1 MYNIYPRQYYGDKT
15 LTQFNMREG
24 CVYILDGAFAT
35 SSLSSIKIASTVKVI
50 GKYAFS
56 GLLKLKTIEI
66 PEGVREIGDM
76 AFTGCMQLKK
86 VVLPASITYL
96 GKYLFYGCNMLERIE
111 LPQSTYELMQ
121 NSNREML
128 HLCVVTDAET
138 PEEAEA
144 ETLEEANIEAASME
158 VENPEIFSETDD
170 FEVASIPEEIE
181 RTEDESKVTEP
192 ANEAENLDI
201 QIAKPEIEDEFWVEE
216 LESEDPEVE
225 ALEVDDAEDTID
237 LIAWNAEGDAAAIVH
252 RMMKGEEN
260 VNLAMLLNMDE
271 DAEID
276 SYDIS
281 IENMELSRRA
291 FNCMMRAEIQN
302 LSAILRLNSKD
313 FLRIRNLG
321 KKSMEEILN
330 ATLKYVWSNNRRLE
344 KWIGAGAA
352 NHDASAFGK
361 QSENGVKL
369 LEALPNCEHLRY
381 VRDIAE
387 QYGAALSAQ
396 QNNKFVKKMFALWRD
411 MPASSEE
418 IKAFEN
424 VFFGSQIHEQMLQK
438 QIMNAISETNYYGLT
453 IDEIVEKFAD
463 AAYGVDLSAVLDGM
477 QSDGTL
483 RCIKGRFV
491 PNCMTLQE
499 WLDQN
504 QEDKKVVC
512 LKKRLQGATLQ
523 QVAEEMGVTRERVR
537 QICAKLL
544 RKPKVDKI
552 VLYEERYLL
561 LYEKYHIS
569 AEEVRV
575 IFSESVMTAEY
586 LRNFHKRADLQLEP
600 LEAALEDEALP
611 QDMRNKIAEYL
622 AETDETIT
630 LDGEKYPLERQALM
644 GYVLKKY
651 CRDAMSMDEYADIY
665 NAFLC
670 EQGIDDAKL
679 RIPGENYRYVEVRL
693 VNSLKLLWGLNR
705 RMRYYDIER
714 KDYANL
720 LQTLALGAYQNIE
733 ISTRL
738 LMNLHP
744 ELMVQYDIRDE
755 YELHNL
761 LKKIHAES
769 ENSTLE
775 FVRMPMLRFGD
786 FDRDTFVLEVLIDC
800 APCDKDTLVKEIEK
814 RTGVLPETIGAVW
827 LPCLND
833 YYHMGVYSIDAPAMP
848 THLAEML
855 RAALCGEAYTM
866 DEVQQ
871 IYRRVSDGADESYLN
886 PYNLKQLGFSVYSKV
901 VIANAE
907 NANDYFTRKLTE
919 RDVVDYSELQR
930 HFGSISTYTSILNK
944 LKDDYDVIEFAP
956 NQLIQLRK
964 LRSFGIDKADLHAFC
979 DEVAQ
984 ATEIGEIFSLKSLRD
999 RNMEFELDALGFD
1012 DMFLESL
1019 LREDYR
1025 FRYRKFGGSV
1035 IFCQTVEEDLSN
1047 LTRGDLLKWMMR
1059 ECDSVD
1065 IDDLIYDIRDLFG
1078 CSLDRT
1084 DIQAACN
1091 QVGFYWDKIME
1102 RVYKDYEIYYSEV

>member
-1 MYNIYPRQYYGDKT
+1 MYNIYPRQYYGNKT

-56 GLLKLKTIEI
+56 GLLQLKTIEI

-144 ETLEEANIEAASME
+144 EVFEEANIEAVPME
-158 VENPEIFSETDD
+158 VENPKIFSETEIDD

-192 ANEAENLDI
+192 ADEAENLDI

-252 RMMKGEEN
+252 RMMKGEKN
-260 VNLAMLLNMDE
+260 VNLAVLLNMD

-281 IENMELSRRA
+281 IEKMELSRRA
-291 FNCMMRAEIQN
+291 FNWLMRAGIQN
-302 LSAILRLNSKD
+302 LSAILRLNSED

-330 ATLKYVWSNNRRLE
+330 AALQYVWSNNRSLK

-369 LEALPNCEHLRY
+369 LEALLNCEHLRY
-381 VRDIAE
+381 VHDIAA
-387 QYGAALSAQ
+387 QYGAALSKQ
-396 QNNKFVKKMFALWRD
+396 QNSEFVQKMFALWRD

-418 IKAFEN
+418 IQAFGA
-424 VFFGSQIHEQMLQK
+424 VFFDSPVYESMIHTQILQLVNASQCYGMTKEEIAEKMPDERTKVQLKEMLE
-438 QIMNAISETNYYGLT
+438 AL
-453 IDEIVEKFAD
+453 
-463 AAYGVDLSAVLDGM
+463 L
-477 QSDGTL
+477 QSGEL

-504 QEDKKVVC
+504 QEDKKTVC
-512 LKKRLQGATLQ
+512 LKKRLQGLTLQ
-523 QVAEEMGVTRERVR
+523 QVAEEMGITRERVR
-537 QICAKLL
+537 QICAGML
-544 RKPKVDKI
+544 RKLKKSGI
-552 VLYEERYLL
+552 VLYEERYVL

-569 AEEVRV
+569 AEEIRI
-575 IFSESVMTAEY
+575 IFSEPVITTEY
-586 LRNFHKRADLQLEP
+586 LKCFYKNGNLP

-644 GYVLKKY
+644 EYVLKKY
-651 CRDAMSMDEYADIY
+651 CGDTLSVDEYVDVY
-665 NAFLC
+665 NAFLR

-679 RIPGENYRYVEVRL
+679 RISEENYRYFETRL
-693 VNSLKLLWGLNR
+693 ANSHKLLWGLNR
-705 RMRYYDIER
+705 RMRYYDIDG

-720 LQTLALGAYQNIE
+720 LQTLALGAYLNIE

-775 FVRMPMLRFGD
+775 FVRMPMLHFGD

-848 THLAEML
+848 THLAEAL

-871 IYRRVSDGADESYLN
+871 IYRRVSGGADESYLN
-886 PYNLKQLGFSVYSKV
+886 PYNLKQLGFNVYSKL

-919 RDVVDYSELQR
+919 QDVVDSSELQKR
-930 HFGSISTYTSILNK
+930 FGSINTYTSILNK

-956 NQLIQLRK
+956 NHLIQIRK

-979 DEVAQ
+979 DEVEQ

-1019 LREDYR
+1019 LREDHR
-1025 FRYRKFGGSV
+1025 FRFGKFGGCI
-1035 IFCQTVEEDLSN
+1035 IFCQTTEDDRSGLM
-1047 LTRGDLLKWMMR
+1047 RGDLLKWMMR
-1059 ECDSVD
+1059 ECDSMD

-1078 CSLDRT
+1078 CSLDRA
-1084 DIQAACN
+1084 DIQAASN